1 MLSAR
6 GSMKICP
13 ITGNVVALLTDY
25 PDPAKSLD
33 DKITKA
39 NLECGVTC
47 EYEPYPLVE
56 QHNSIY

>member
-1 MLSAR
+1 
-6 GSMKICP
+6 MKICP

-39 NLECGVTC
+39 NLECGITC
-47 EYEPYPLVE
+47 EYEPCPLVE